1 MIRRLLAASSLLL
14 AAAPM
19 ASGDDAIPERPNIL
33 FLFADDYTY
42 EAIGALGMVD
52 VETPNLDRLLAR
64 GTSFSRAYNM
74 GSWSG
79 AVCVASRCMLMTGRT
94 LWDAHAIYEET
105 DAERRAGRFWPSL
118 MKEAGYQTYFTGK
131 WHVRTDAML
140 AFDVARHHHVRPGM
154 PADTESSYH
163 RPPAD
168 GPDPWSPFD
177 RSLGG
182 YWQGGRH
189 WSAVTADD
197 AIDYIALVKTDDDPF
212 FMDIA
217 FNAPHDPRQSPEA
230 FVERYPPDRV
240 DVPENYLPEYPYK
253 DAIGCGPGLRDE
265 ALAPFPRTEY
275 AVKIHRGEYYAI
287 ITHLDRQIGRVL
299 RALDDAGLDDETIV
313 VFTADHG
320 LAVGHHGL
328 LGKQNLYDHS
338 VRVPFIVA
346 GPGIEAGRTIDV
358 PIYLQSVM
366 PTTLELA
373 GLPVPD
379 YVGFP
384 SLLPLLRG
392 DPGVDRPIIGAYL
405 DLQRSIALGGDKL
418 ILYPSAK
425 VARYYR
431 LRDDPQEMR
440 DLADDPSSA
449 ARMAEL
455 YAALRRQQAELGDH
469 LDLVPIFGSNL
480 SHVD

>member
-1 MIRRLLAASSLLL
+1 MIRRLLAAISLLAPP
-14 AAAPM
+14 AASSA
-19 ASGDDAIPERPNIL
+19 DAIPERPNIL

-52 VETPNLDRLLAR
+52 IETPNLDRLHAR

-94 LWDAHAIYEET
+94 LWDAHAIFEET
-105 DAERRAGRFWPSL
+105 DAERRAGRFWPLL
-118 MKEAGYQTYFTGK
+118 MKEAGYDTYFTGK
-131 WHVRTDAML
+131 WHIRTDAAL
-140 AFDVARHHHVRPGM
+140 AFDVAYHHHVRPGM
-154 PADTESSYH
+154 PSDTASSYH
-163 RPPAD
+163 RPPSD

-197 AIDYIALVKTDDDPF
+197 AIDFIKLAKDDDDPF

-240 DVPENYLPEYPYK
+240 AVPENFLPEYPYK
-253 DAIGCGPGLRDE
+253 DAIGCGPDLRDE
-265 ALAPFPRTEY
+265 ALAPFPRTED

-287 ITHLDRQIGRVL
+287 ITHLDRQIGRIL
-299 RALDDAGLDDETIV
+299 EALDAAGLDDDTIV

-346 GPGIEAGRTIDV
+346 GPGIEAGRTVDAPID
-358 PIYLQSVM
+358 LQSVM
-366 PTTLELA
+366 PTALELA

-384 SLLPLLRG
+384 SLLPLLQG
-392 DPGVDRPIIGAYL
+392 DPGSDRPVYGAYL
-405 DLQRSIALGGDKL
+405 DLQRSITLGGDKL
-418 ILYPSAK
+418 LLYPSAK
-425 VARYYR
+425 VARFYR
-431 LRDDPQEMR
+431 LLDDPHEMH
-440 DLADDPSSA
+440 DLADDPRSA

-455 YAALRRQQAELGDH
+455 YRELRRMQVELGDS
-469 LDLVPIFGSNL
+469 LDLGPIFDARFSRH
-480 SHVD
+480 S